1 MEREG
6 EKIKKKIKE
15 NKDDELLREMT
26 RIKDEVGFKFSRIQ
40 DDIATGEQS
49 IRTEIKLKDED
60 IELLKKVICVL
71 KNLNLIL
78 YLNTILL
85 KEHTVKP

>member
-6 EKIKKKIKE
+6 EKIKKKMKE
-15 NKDDELLREMT
+15 NKFEGELLREMT
-26 RIKDEVGFKFSRIQ
+26 RIEDEVGFKISRIK

-60 IELLKKVICVL
+60 IELLKKVIIVS
-71 KNLNLIL
+71 
-78 YLNTILL
+78 
-85 KEHTVKP
+85 